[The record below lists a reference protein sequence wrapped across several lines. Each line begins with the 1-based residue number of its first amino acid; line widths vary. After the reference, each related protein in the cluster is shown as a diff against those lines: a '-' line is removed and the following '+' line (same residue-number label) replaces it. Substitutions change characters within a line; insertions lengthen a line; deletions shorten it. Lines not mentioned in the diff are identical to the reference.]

1 MLHRV
6 FPARRIRA
14 GAFAATTALALSLA
28 GCGQNTMTTGSLA
41 PQASTNP
48 QLARNQGILDKW
60 AKAYKRDPE
69 NVQLALGYGQAL
81 AASGRSMEAAG
92 VYAEA
97 LNHNPNHPELLAM
110 YGRTLAREKP
120 GPQAIA
126 VLERARKAG
135 TKDWSAYSALGASYD
150 AVGRHK
156 EAQDAYKQALALKP
170 NEPAV
175 LSNMGLSQALAGQ
188 HQGCGIHPETR
199 QQHAGGRASGTPEPG
214 AGLRHAGQVQ
224 GSRGG
229 TCQGHRRGAGAR
241 ERALHAPD
249 DVAEQLLGR
258 HQGRRQFTRLTAPA
272 PLHERGRCRKGTS
285 QPPRAGR
292 LHRGAGFLRSPCR
305 SPLPRAKAAA
315 GSTGGAKHGG
325 VF

>member
-120 GPQAIA
+120 ARRPSRCWSGP
-126 VLERARKAG
+126 
-135 TKDWSAYSALGASYD
+135 
-150 AVGRHK
+150 
-156 EAQDAYKQALALKP
+156 
-170 NEPAV
+170 
-175 LSNMGLSQALAGQ
+175 
-188 HQGCGIHPETR
+188 
-199 QQHAGGRASGTPEPG
+199 
-214 AGLRHAGQVQ
+214 
-224 GSRGG
+224 
-229 TCQGHRRGAGAR
+229 
-241 ERALHAPD
+241 
-249 DVAEQLLGR
+249 
-258 HQGRRQFTRLTAPA
+258 GRREPKTGPPIPRSGPPTTRSGAT
-272 PLHERGRCRKGTS
+272 RKPRTPTS
-285 QPPRAGR
+285 RR
-292 LHRGAGFLRSPCR
+292 WRSSRTNRQCCPTW
-305 SPLPRAKAAA
+305 A
-315 GSTGGAKHGG
+315 
-325 VF
+325 